1 MDLNKVIIKNYRQYR
16 DIVIDFARDSNENF
30 TVIKGNNGTGK
41 TTLLN
46 ALSWCLYGEEIHD
59 YKDDSSMSICNNKS
73 LKLAENN
80 SDILVCVEM
89 EFIDENDEILSFRR
103 SRKFHK
109 TNDDLIADAFGDTF
123 EVITQ
128 DGDDFVITE
137 DNAVYIVESRIP
149 KDIEDYFFFDGARLS
164 EYFQNTSNKKIKD
177 AVLEL
182 SQLNLILTLN
192 NNLKNVEER
201 YIKKQKDIAPVL
213 GRANEEIS
221 NLNSQVNIYET
232 SLETSKNKLKEFSN
246 ELKIVEE
253 ELMKSNVNEV
263 SEKSKRDK
271 ELKRRIKKAKSNVN
285 SAKEKRRKL
294 ILETYPYML
303 SYNYFTHFLK
313 YGEST
318 RKKGFI
324 PPKFKR
330 GFLED
335 MLKEGICIC
344 GADLKTDTAHRKAIE
359 ALLEETNPLTDKSE
373 EITLAI
379 AHVKEV
385 ILKDLKSFKA
395 DLKEYKQIIAENE
408 ADLDEMIEERK
419 TIRAFLEKYS
429 EDRIKELTSLKTSY
443 EKEIRNHERNMGR
456 CESEISSIRKKIG
469 KWKKVQ
475 TQEAKMQIELEEYN
489 KKINFTR
496 NAIDAAKTVRS
507 ELTENMRL
515 KIENLTKEKFIK
527 IQWKDDE
534 FVDIRLDQN
543 YGVFVK
549 NRTGKEER
557 PGDLSDGEKLCLGLC
572 FMSALHNVSG
582 FELPIVMDT
591 PLGNLDVDMRH
602 NIAEF
607 LPQFVGGKQ
616 IVLLVT
622 STEYTDDFRET
633 LLDHVG
639 KEYTIEWNNSEDGKE
654 SRVVLDG

>member
-1 MDLNKVIIKNYRQYR
+1 MELNKVSIKNYRQYR
-16 DIVIDFARDSNENF
+16 DAEIEFARGSDKNF
-30 TVIKGNNGTGK
+30 TIIKGNNGTGK

-59 YKDDSSMSICNNKS
+59 YKDASAMTICNNKS
-73 LKLAENN
+73 LKLADNN
-80 SDILVCVEM
+80 SDIIVSVEM
-89 EFIDENDEILSFRR
+89 EFLDDDQILAFRR
-103 SRKFHK
+103 SRRYHK

-128 DGDDFVITE
+128 NNNEFTVSE
-137 DNAVYIVESRIP
+137 ENAVYVVESRIP

-182 SQLNLILTLN
+182 SQLNLILSLN
-192 NNLKNVEER
+192 KNLKNVEEK
-201 YIKKQKDIAPVL
+201 YIKKQKEIAPKL

-221 NLNSQVNIYET
+221 LLNSQLNTYEN
-232 SLETSKNKLKEFSN
+232 SLKTSKDRIKKLEINLKDIEN
-246 ELKIVEE
+246 ELID
-253 ELMKSNVNEV
+253 SNANEV
-263 SEKSKRDK
+263 SNKSKRDK
-271 ELKRRIKKAKSNVN
+271 QLKKLINKAKSELDN
-285 SAKEKRRKL
+285 AKENRRKL
-294 ILETYPYML
+294 ILENYPYIL
-303 SYNYFTHFLK
+303 SYQYFDNFLK
-313 YGEST
+313 YGESS
-318 RKKGFI
+318 REKGFI

-373 EITLAI
+373 EISSAI

-385 ILKDLKSFKA
+385 ILKNMESFKP
-395 DLKEYKQIIAENE
+395 DLEEYKEIIKEKTSDLNE
-408 ADLDEMIEERK
+408 MNDERK
-419 TIRAFLEKYS
+419 KIQVFLERYS
-429 EDRIKELTSLKTSY
+429 ENRIKELTASKSKC
-443 EKEIRNHERNMGR
+443 EKDLREQERNIGHY
-456 CESEISSIRKKIG
+456 EAEITSIKKKLS
-469 KWKKVQ
+469 KWKKLQ
-475 TQEAKMQIELEEYN
+475 NQEAGMQIELDEYN
-489 KKINFTR
+489 KKIEFTR
-496 NAIDAAKTVRS
+496 TVANAAKTVRS
-507 ELTENMRL
+507 QLTEDMRFKIEELT
-515 KIENLTKEKFIK
+515 KDKFIK

-534 FVDIRLDQN
+534 FVDIRLDN
-543 YGVFVK
+543 DYGVYIK
-549 NRTGKEER
+549 NRLGKEER

-607 LPQFVGGKQ
+607 LPQFVDGKQ

-622 STEYTDDFRET
+622 STEYTEDFRDT

-639 KEYTIEWNNSEDGKE
+639 KEYTIKWTSSEDGKE
-654 SRVVLDG
+654 SEVI

>member
-1 MDLNKVIIKNYRQYR
+1 MELKKVSIKNYRQYR
-16 DIVIDFARDSNENF
+16 DAEIEFARGSDKNF
-30 TVIKGNNGTGK
+30 TIIKGNNGTGK

-59 YKDDSSMSICNNKS
+59 YKDASAMTICNNKS
-73 LKLAENN
+73 LKLADNN
-80 SDILVCVEM
+80 SDIIVSVEM
-89 EFIDENDEILSFRR
+89 EFLDDDQILAFRR
-103 SRKFHK
+103 SRRYHK

-128 DGDDFVITE
+128 NNNEFTVSE
-137 DNAVYIVESRIP
+137 ENAVYVVESRIP

-182 SQLNLILTLN
+182 SQLNLILSLN
-192 NNLKNVEER
+192 KNLKNVEEK
-201 YIKKQKDIAPVL
+201 YIKKQKEIAPKL

-221 NLNSQVNIYET
+221 LLNSQLNTYEN
-232 SLETSKNKLKEFSN
+232 SLKTSKERIKKLEIDLKEIEN
-246 ELKIVEE
+246 ELID
-253 ELMKSNVNEV
+253 SNAKEV
-263 SEKSKRDK
+263 SNKSKRDK
-271 ELKRRIKKAKSNVN
+271 QLKKSIKKVKSELDN
-285 SAKEKRRKL
+285 AKENRRKL
-294 ILETYPYML
+294 ILENYPYIL
-303 SYNYFTHFLK
+303 SYQYFDNFLK
-313 YGEST
+313 YGESS
-318 RKKGFI
+318 REKGFI

-335 MLKEGICIC
+335 MLKEGVCIC

-373 EITLAI
+373 EISSAI

-385 ILKDLKSFKA
+385 ILKNMKSFKP
-395 DLKEYKQIIAENE
+395 
-408 ADLDEMIEERK
+408 DLDEYKEIIEEKTSDLNEMNDERK
-419 TIRAFLEKYS
+419 KIQVFLERYS
-429 EDRIKELTSLKTSY
+429 EDRIKELTASKSQC
-443 EKEIRNHERNMGR
+443 EKDLREQERNIGHY
-456 CESEISSIRKKIG
+456 EAEITSIKK
-469 KWKKVQ
+469 KLSRWKKLQ
-475 TQEAKMQIELEEYN
+475 NQEAGMQIELDEYN
-489 KKINFTR
+489 KKIEFTR
-496 NAIDAAKTVRS
+496 NVANAAKTVRS
-507 ELTENMRL
+507 QLTEDMRFKIEELT
-515 KIENLTKEKFIK
+515 KDKFIK

-534 FVDIRLDQN
+534 FVDIRLDN
-543 YGVFVK
+543 DYGVYIK
-549 NRTGKEER
+549 NRLGKEER

-607 LPQFVGGKQ
+607 LPQFVDGKQ

-622 STEYTDDFRET
+622 STEYTEDFRDT

-639 KEYTIEWNNSEDGKE
+639 KEYTIKWTSSEDGKE
-654 SRVVLDG
+654 SEVI